1 MLKQGVKLVSLI
13 VSSLL
18 LCVSQLL
25 CISSATVNAQTD
37 SAANRPTSYDTPG
50 KSEARPVSKETAE
63 EAKRLFKDGVKYAR
77 AGLFKQAAELFERV
91 VRMKPDYADAHYSL
105 GHVYCDLRQWRDAVP
120 PLQTALQL
128 NPKDK
133 QARALL
139 DQAQRN
145 LNEGADE
152 TSGPVGTPVSAPKP
166 IDTNTTNPAASITRS
181 RTVTDEQALTRLYR
195 VGVGDVLEV
204 SWGGATAGKASA
216 ITVTPAGLL
225 EHANLTEPL
234 TVAGLTTTEI
244 EDLVEK
250 QLKQRGLNAAT
261 RSSVGVA
268 EYVSHTLLVSGLVKE
283 PGTKVIKREAIPLYV
298 VIADAQPLPE
308 ATRASLIKKKTGDVL
323 VIDLSKPVDVNL
335 LASPGDVVNVQ
346 ADPPLFVY
354 ITGEVKSPGER
365 SFREGMT
372 LTQAIMAAGGL
383 TANAKE
389 ARIARD
395 DGKGFLA
402 DTRFKLK
409 NIESGKSPDPPV
421 QPGDRITI
429 VD

>member
-1 MLKQGVKLVSLI
+1 MFTQGLKLASLF
-13 VSSLL
+13 VSSLIPCASL
-18 LCVSQLL
+18 VL
-25 CISSATVNAQTD
+25 CISSVSVSAQTD
-37 SAANRPTSYDTPG
+37 PASNPPQSSYDAPA
-50 KSEARPVSKETAE
+50 KPEARPISRETAE
-63 EAKRLFKDGVKYAR
+63 QAKRLFKDGVKYAR

-91 VRMKPDYADAHYSL
+91 VKLRPDYADAHYSL
-105 GHVYCDLRQWRDAVP
+105 GHVYCDLRQWRDAIP

-133 QARALL
+133 EARALL

-145 LNEGADE
+145 LNNESDE
-152 TSGPVGTPVSAPKP
+152 ASGPVGTPVSAPKP
-166 IDTNTTNPAASITRS
+166 AVTNTTNTASTLTRS

-204 SWGGATAGKASA
+204 SWGAATTGKSST

-234 TVAGLTTTEI
+234 SVAGLTTTEI
-244 EDLVEK
+244 ESLVEK
-250 QLKQRGLNAAT
+250 QLTQRGITGQPA
-261 RSSVGVA
+261 SVGVA
-268 EYVSHTLLVSGLVKE
+268 EYVSHTILISGLVKE

-308 ATRASLIKKKTGDVL
+308 ATRASLIQKKTGEVL
-323 VIDLSKPVDVNL
+323 VVDLLKPVDVNL
-335 LASPGDVVNVQ
+335 LVSPGDVVNVQ
-346 ADPPLFVY
+346 ADPPQFVY

-365 SFREGMT
+365 AFREGMT
-372 LTQAIMAAGGL
+372 LTQVIIAAGGL
-383 TANAKE
+383 NANAKE
-389 ARIARD
+389 ARIARV
-395 DGKGFLA
+395 DGKGFLS
-402 DTRFKLK
+402 DTRYKLK
-409 NIESGKSPDPPV
+409 NIESGKSPDPLV